1 MQRYWSATSYQMERI
16 RDNIE
21 CADAEFENIK
31 DDHDSGL
38 HYKLT
43 FDPKDIILL
52 FTLSITSVFTK
63 APRVAILRE

>member
-1 MQRYWSATSYQMERI
+1 MQRM

-21 CADAEFENIK
+21 CADADFENIK
-31 DDHDSGL
+31 DDHDPGL

-43 FDPKDIILL
+43 FNPKDIILP
-52 FTLSITSVFTK
+52 FTLSITSVFAK